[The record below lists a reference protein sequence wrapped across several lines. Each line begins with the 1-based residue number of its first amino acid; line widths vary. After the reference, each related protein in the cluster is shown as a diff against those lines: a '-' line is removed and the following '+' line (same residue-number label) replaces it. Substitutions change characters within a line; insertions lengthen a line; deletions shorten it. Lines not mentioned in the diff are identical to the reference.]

1 MLKSKHNKRTILL
14 ITFILIISSV
24 SIVFFTK
31 SNIDMTFKKILLI
44 YSTFLIGLN
53 VLLFSILKS
62 SFKSK
67 KDTNESID
75 DLEDTDSKDISTS
88 NLKAKSINKK
98 ESKLSSSANILTQS
112 NKNINSLYTKIK
124 ELSKFNNNIKTY
136 SKENSIKVNKLLE
149 SDYAIKQSVNAIDAK
164 TKEITSMVIQLG
176 DIISELDS
184 SIDHLNNLIYD
195 MSTENNSNKKDDDS
209 NNKLK
214 EIRDVSN
221 NIKNS
226 SKELIDLIYK
236 VKYEVY
242 NLSTIN
248 QTAVNVLDKK
258 DNVNEEYLE
267 CFDSILGE
275 VSNIMANLLDLYK
288 IADNNLDI
296 RNTLL
301 KKSNLIPNT

>member
-1 MLKSKHNKRTILL
+1 MLKSKQKKHIILL

-31 SNIDMTFKKILLI
+31 SNVDMTFKKILII
-44 YSTFLIGLN
+44 YSIFLVGLN
-53 VLLFSILKS
+53 ILLFSIIKS
-62 SFKSK
+62 SFKN
-67 KDTNESID
+67 KDFMPQSVD
-75 DLEDTDSKDISTS
+75 DLDYANSKDISNS
-88 NLKAKSINKK
+88 KVKSINKND
-98 ESKLSSSANILTQS
+98 SKLSLSASILTQS

-136 SKENSIKVNKLLE
+136 SKESSMKVNKLLE

-176 DIISELDS
+176 DIINDLDS
-184 SIDHLNNLIYD
+184 SIDHLNNLVYD
-195 MSTENNSNKKDDDS
+195 MSVENNSGKKGYDF

-214 EIRDVSN
+214 EVRDVSN
-221 NIKNS
+221 DIKNS
-226 SKELIDLIYK
+226 SKELTNLIYK

-242 NLSTIN
+242 NLSTVN

-258 DNVNEEYLE
+258 DNINEEYLE
-267 CFDSILGE
+267 SFDSILGE

-288 IADNNLDI
+288 IADTNLEI